1 MSEHQGAE
9 GPAAAGRALPASAL
23 PASAVSAWAV
33 AVLRGF
39 GQVAFLRSAACG
51 LLFAA
56 ALFAA
61 DWHYGAYGLLG
72 CAAATAV
79 AHALGLGGGAAAGV
93 ADAVDAVD
101 AVESGLY
108 GYNGCLAALAC
119 AVLLDPDRP
128 ATVAVAVLGAAVT
141 VVLSAALGALLG
153 PRRLPVLTAPFCLV
167 ATAVTVA
174 APGFRRL
181 WPDPAAPAAALPAP
195 AAGPGA
201 LTWDQLWHG
210 FLADF
215 GQVFLLPQ
223 WYCGLL
229 VLAGLLA
236 ASRTAALT
244 ACAGSA
250 IALLT
255 AWALGAPGE
264 QVGQGLYGYNGVLTA
279 LALCG
284 ACLPPGARSGAYAL
298 LGAAAATVLT
308 PALGAIAAPSG
319 GHAFTWPFVL
329 TTLPFLAAVP
339 AIPRLRPAQE
349 PARS

>member
-9 GPAAAGRALPASAL
+9 GPAAARPSAAQ
-23 PASAVSAWAV
+23 PPSAAWAV

-39 GQVAFLRSAACG
+39 GQVAFMRSAACG
-51 LLFAA
+51 LLFAT

-61 DWHYGAYGLLG
+61 DWHDGAYGLLG

-79 AHALGLGGGAAAGV
+79 AHALGLGSGTGAAS
-93 ADAVDAVD
+93 D
-101 AVESGLY
+101 AVEAGLH

-141 VVLSAALGALLG
+141 VVLTAALGALLG

-181 WPDPAAPAAALPAP
+181 WPDPAVPAAALPAP
-195 AAGPGA
+195 AAGPGG
-201 LTWDQLWHG
+201 LTWGQLWHG

-236 ASRTAALT
+236 ASRIAALT

-250 IALLT
+250 AALLT

-264 QVGQGLYGYNGVLTA
+264 QVGQGLYGYSGVLTA

-284 ACLPPGARSGAYAL
+284 AFLTPGVRNGAYAL
-298 LGAAAATVLT
+298 LGAASATVLT

-329 TTLPFLAAVP
+329 TTLAFLAAVP
-339 AIPRLRPAQE
+339 VIPRLRA
-349 PARS
+349 ARAPDPT